1 MESLGGLLFP
11 LLILLL
17 FIPIFLSGRKQRR
30 QAQEMQQ
37 LQSALDVGD
46 VVTTTSGLRGT
57 VVDASYQDTIDLEI
71 ADGVVTTWLRAAV
84 RDKVADSGV
93 VADDLSDE
101 HADDRGDAALPD
113 RADLDRADLDR
124 ADLDRADLD
133 RPGLDRPGLD
143 RPGPDR
149 TASATPAAV
158 DGTPGTAAEP
168 PLDTSRDANGSH
180 RP

>member
-30 QAQEMQQ
+30 QMQQQQQ
-37 LQSALDVGD
+37 LQRSIEVGD

-57 VVDASYQDTIDLEI
+57 VVDASYEETVDLEI

-84 RDKVADSGV
+84 RDKVLDSDSDSG
-93 VADDLSDE
+93 SDT
-101 HADDRGDAALPD
+101 APAIGSDGASLDA
-113 RADLDRADLDR
+113 
-124 ADLDRADLD
+124 
-133 RPGLDRPGLD
+133 
-143 RPGPDR
+143 
-149 TASATPAAV
+149 PAA
-158 DGTPGTAAEP
+158 GSTAPAAPAARAEAG
-168 PLDTSRDANGSH
+168 DQAGDANGTH

>member
-30 QAQEMQQ
+30 QAQDMQQ
-37 LQSALDVGD
+37 LQGSLENGD

-84 RDKVADSGV
+84 RDKVLDSGPVDGGPVDGGPVDGDTMDGDTDALAPEVVPSDAVTAGTEPTVADRPTGTTTGVTPNGTGPARRADV
-93 VADDLSDE
+93 VADP
-101 HADDRGDAALPD
+101 AD
-113 RADLDRADLDR
+113 
-124 ADLDRADLD
+124 
-133 RPGLDRPGLD
+133 
-143 RPGPDR
+143 
-149 TASATPAAV
+149 TP
-158 DGTPGTAAEP
+158 T
-168 PLDTSRDANGSH
+168 DANGSH

>member
-30 QAQEMQQ
+30 QMQQMQQ
-37 LQSALDVGD
+37 LQRSLEVGD

-57 VVDASYQDTIDLEI
+57 VVDASYEDTIDLEI

-84 RDKVADSGV
+84 REKVLDSGGGDTAPAV
-93 VADDLSDE
+93 GSDG
-101 HADDRGDAALPD
+101 AS
-113 RADLDRADLDR
+113 LD
-124 ADLDRADLD
+124 
-133 RPGLDRPGLD
+133 
-143 RPGPDR
+143 
-149 TASATPAAV
+149 TPAS
-158 DGTPGTAAEP
+158 GSTAPAARAEAGDP
-168 PLDTSRDANGSH
+168 ASDANGTH

>member
-30 QAQEMQQ
+30 QMQQMQQ
-37 LQSALDVGD
+37 LQRSLDVGD

-57 VVDASYQDTIDLEI
+57 VVDSSYEETVDLEI

-84 RDKVADSGV
+84 RDKVVDSS
-93 VADDLSDE
+93 SDT
-101 HADDRGDAALPD
+101 APAVGSDGASLDAPA
-113 RADLDRADLDR
+113 
-124 ADLDRADLD
+124 
-133 RPGLDRPGLD
+133 PGS
-143 RPGPDR
+143 
-149 TASATPAAV
+149 TAPAA
-158 DGTPGTAAEP
+158 PAARAEAG
-168 PLDTSRDANGSH
+168 DQAGDANGTH

>member
-30 QAQEMQQ
+30 QAQDMQQ
-37 LQSALDVGD
+37 LQSSLENGD

-84 RDKVADSGV
+84 RDKVLDSGPADGDAV
-93 VADDLSDE
+93 DSESDALAPEVVPSDTAAAGTEPTVAD
-101 HADDRGDAALPD
+101 
-113 RADLDRADLDR
+113 
-124 ADLDRADLD
+124 
-133 RPGLDRPGLD
+133 RPTG
-143 RPGPDR
+143 
-149 TASATPAAV
+149 AATPNGTVPPTARTDVAA
-158 DGTPGTAAEP
+158 DPADTPT
-168 PLDTSRDANGSH
+168 DANGSH

>member
-1 MESLGGLLFP
+1 MESFGGLLFP

-30 QAQEMQQ
+30 QVQEMQQ

-84 RDKVADSGV
+84 RDKVADPGA

-101 HADDRGDAALPD
+101 RADDRGDAVLPD
-113 RADLDRADLDR
+113 RADADRAELDRADR
-124 ADLDRADLD
+124 A
-133 RPGLDRPGLD
+133 GLD
-143 RPGPDR
+143 RPGPER
-149 TASATPAAV
+149 TASTTGAATPAATPAAT
-158 DGTPGTAAEP
+158 DGTPGAATEP
-168 PLDTSRDANGSH
+168 PLDTPSDANGSH

>member
-30 QAQEMQQ
+30 QMQQMQQ
-37 LQSALDVGD
+37 LQRSLDVGD

-57 VVDASYQDTIDLEI
+57 VVDSSYEETVDLEI

-84 RDKVADSGV
+84 RDKVVDSG
-93 VADDLSDE
+93 SDS
-101 HADDRGDAALPD
+101 APAVGSDG
-113 RADLDRADLDR
+113 
-124 ADLDRADLD
+124 
-133 RPGLDRPGLD
+133 
-143 RPGPDR
+143 
-149 TASATPAAV
+149 ASLETPAA
-158 DGTPGTAAEP
+158 GSTAPTAPAARAEAA
-168 PLDTSRDANGSH
+168 DQAGDANGTH

>member
-30 QAQEMQQ
+30 QAQQMQQ
-37 LQSALDVGD
+37 LQRSLEVGD

-57 VVDASYQDTIDLEI
+57 VVDSSYEDTVDLEI

-84 RDKVADSGV
+84 RDKVVDSG
-93 VADDLSDE
+93 SDT
-101 HADDRGDAALPD
+101 APAVGSDGAS
-113 RADLDRADLDR
+113 LD
-124 ADLDRADLD
+124 
-133 RPGLDRPGLD
+133 
-143 RPGPDR
+143 
-149 TASATPAAV
+149 SPAA
-158 DGTPGTAAEP
+158 GSTAPAAPAARAEAG
-168 PLDTSRDANGSH
+168 DQAGDANGTH

>member
-30 QAQEMQQ
+30 QAQDMQQ
-37 LQSALDVGD
+37 LQGSLENGD

-84 RDKVADSGV
+84 RDKVLDSGTVDGGTVDGGTVDGDTVDAEPDALPAGTGAVAADGPIGRSTGAPTPNGTVSPATRTDV
-93 VADDLSDE
+93 VADP
-101 HADDRGDAALPD
+101 AD
-113 RADLDRADLDR
+113 
-124 ADLDRADLD
+124 
-133 RPGLDRPGLD
+133 
-143 RPGPDR
+143 
-149 TASATPAAV
+149 TP
-158 DGTPGTAAEP
+158 T
-168 PLDTSRDANGSH
+168 DANGSH